1 MAIVITIFK
10 SQLSTNPR
18 LIIELAEFASEV
30 TQVEEAFIYVPKQ
43 GQVVEFI
50 NLLSSHTIAYNIN
63 ADGQVQ

>member
-63 ADGQVQ
+63 SDGQVQ